1 MASRDVTDDLRR
13 GTRRPVI
20 DIQGVTDAL
29 DDGAD
34 AYSGAVDRSS
44 ANISARQQ
52 ISNSAQTSS
61 AFEPAE
67 FALNAQTGEIALP
80 NGEKIKAN
88 APTIVALATLKND
101 DGRAIPKMKAVPEGF
116 RPISQQQLQEMV
128 KNTPTESD
136 FWGQALAAGQ
146 TTLGLIGSAIDSM
159 FGNDDPSNSWSRAQQ
174 DHANDQTLGQ
184 FKASQ
189 GRWYSGANEF
199 LTALGET
206 AGNIG
211 GNVVGALPVAAGT
224 AVAAGGTSGGVGAVP
239 GGALG
244 LGLGLS
250 GGASAYGEQATQFYD
265 ESLQAMQGMSP
276 ETLERESPLYR
287 RVVRENPGI
296 SHEEA
301 IKEVAIQG
309 ARVAGTTAG
318 SLGALEGMVGG
329 KLAGN
334 VMAKMGVSRALFG
347 APTVASSAAGSAS
360 RAAGRTIGR
369 ALAGGVGAGAEEM
382 AESMLGQAAGAAY
395 TGVGN
400 ADPMSHMDIEEGIQA
415 SLGGLILG
423 GLGGGHRSNR
433 SAAEVLEASDLGQA
447 LKSNTSLDSAAQQAE
462 WSRPTAI
469 PEDVLNTTAAS
480 RRELGQ
486 RIEGAGTAMPAPDQR
501 DQVLGQLD
509 AVLSERYGP
518 DWQNQTEAIARDPQ
532 GRQLL
537 GQVMGIQREIQQEQ
551 TQQGQLDEVPAYE
564 RGYGP
569 NQPGEP
575 RLRGPAFGD
584 ETLTL
589 DGGPQQ
595 TVQPSAPVQPQQAL
609 DPAQQALPGIAE
621 VGPQPQRAAADD
633 GTRAPLNLRERRAAQ
648 LMQQEEARAASE
660 ANPAALGVRDSRST
674 EQEIFT
680 TEDEIAQLQEQI
692 EIRPAR
698 DPRKKFLRQS
708 LAEAKARLRDLEARW
723 QEETL
728 AEGPQGIQQPG
739 TQVDAPEPAGS
750 ETAERTPDG
759 RPIGVAPAPLV
770 NPEPMHPE
778 ERRQRSLTQLKRRQQ
793 TTAATATQQAS
804 GAQVEQA
811 AAASRE
817 QVSPSTAEPA
827 RDIQAQL
834 QDLADPAAG
843 RDAVFVAAGDPNAK
857 VVLADENLRSLPP
870 GVKVINRKEGTLFTT
885 DEGKARRFQMGRIND
900 ETVQKI
906 LGYSQNK
913 ADAIEAGSE
922 PVVVQAKTKDG
933 AVVAE
938 QLASREQVPAARAA
952 VKKIARKG
960 AKVSETTP
968 AAMQAERAAPKALQR
983 PREAAPKAKK
993 SLKKPAKDDDR
1004 RPGPSEAQIEAGNYR
1019 KRHVSVDGL
1028 DIAVETEVGQSRR
1041 PEWPALKN
1049 AYGYIKRTLGRDGD
1063 HVDVFLGPK
1072 ADQPGNVYVIDQNH
1086 ANGQFD
1092 EHKVMLGFDSLDAAR
1107 RGYLANYGRG
1117 QNERIAKVTAMEWGE
1132 FKQWVR
1138 DGKLT
1143 AERTRV
1149 ESSNALT
1156 FSERAAQT
1164 GDTVADAANSIAS
1177 VVGKAAARRADTI
1190 RANGRVHTLP
1200 ERLTTTSGQRGST
1213 VDLTTEAVNDGARMA
1228 LGRLLDGEQLSATD
1242 RAKAEAAMRDFQQLD
1257 TMLDA
1262 AVKQAEARMLADP
1275 ETASLLDAETA
1286 RQLEVEN
1293 KASEGSRGRPRET
1306 PRSSPLAY
1314 MPLSAAEV
1322 RGFLRSLRAEAK
1334 AELLAGAPEGQSLVR
1349 QMLTAFDARYA
1360 AAMAGDVRNRRSVL
1374 QVLATLSDADLRELA
1389 STNAQNLYHST
1400 VAKQVMR
1407 GATEVAHAMARMQ
1420 RDLNAARTMTNWG
1433 DHLSSAEDVR
1443 KTPHTTEHAGIPE
1456 AARGLVNE
1464 WVSQFEKGGNK
1475 FSAPVHVVSMQEA
1488 VKNYPQAFIKGIPN
1502 GKFLRLADDAGKTT
1516 HYVLAMDWGRF
1527 QTTEAAV
1534 EVLAHEY
1541 GHMTTLEMYG
1551 RADPRT
1557 RAAIDRAYD
1566 GWLQR
1571 QYGRRLTDILR
1582 DQMPGYERMMFKAS
1596 TEQTFDGQPTYAT
1609 DFWEWSARNAAL
1621 YVLNPNRPHLTAV
1634 EKFFAKVGSI
1644 LRGLYQSLT
1653 GAPQT
1658 DAAWAQTMDRWIDGT
1673 SEVRPM
1679 PAFPSQFFNHEE
1691 FAEGTKP
1698 PGDIVGAREAVRS
1711 QTSALSGLK
1720 NLLSGNATAA
1730 QVEQAMASATKGT
1743 AMHTLK
1749 RLGLSLL
1756 TLRQIEQQ
1764 YRDTP
1769 LGKPLSSWVR
1779 NQQLKAKEANSTME
1793 AGSRVMEQANLLD
1806 AKVRHELERMMYYA
1820 THFAVHPDLPIT
1832 DKANKHLLQGNDRVK
1847 AEMEKRYNHVRDL
1860 YERLSRADARVPEIY
1875 AGLRDEFTKLN
1886 DRTLDL
1892 MLQNIQDGD
1901 FSQRVKDDMTQ
1912 RIKDTRSEYRRGPY
1926 FPMMRFG
1933 KWIVNVNLPSRQIA
1947 KPDGSGWANKT
1958 QIRDELRTQRALNPG
1973 ANISIE
1979 GEPGDY
1985 YLRVSQRG
1993 TYFYESEAQA
2003 NAARAE
2009 IEAEVRQFYAQND
2022 VSFDKVNEGMAEE
2035 GKAIIEQ
2042 PFNARDDY
2050 AETKQGSAEFMKEV
2064 RALVNEKKM
2073 DPEVAATLERLAVEG
2088 LPENS
2093 YRQALLPRQNIFG
2106 ASKQM
2111 LRAYAHR
2118 YQGAS
2123 YNYASVMYS
2132 KQINKAWADAW
2143 KVNRTYSPAGRV
2155 LNTLESG
2162 QKAIA
2167 DRIKP
2172 STGNTVM
2179 NAITDA
2185 SSLFSLGFSPAYV
2198 LTNSLQP
2205 MMVTA
2210 PVLAG
2215 MVNPVTGKAVG
2226 MLKAGKYLADA
2237 YKGAVPHF
2245 TKRGIHD
2252 FISETKALLG
2262 QRGETPTLEQTARG
2276 ILDKFAQSAEERAM
2290 LASLLDRG
2298 TLDFSWLNS
2307 LEDAMRGG
2315 AAAQRWAALQRLAM
2329 AMPQQVEAMNRVTTA
2344 LAAMRLAKAENL
2356 TDGSLSQLSDF
2367 ADETVANTQLD
2378 YSRMN
2383 RPLAF
2388 NKAGLNVIL
2397 QFKLY
2402 MQGMYMLFVRNAA
2415 NAMATVHNTPLQE
2428 GETPAQHLERIKQ
2441 LRIAGRR
2448 TMGYLL
2454 AMHGAVGG
2462 MTGLG
2467 PVSAA
2472 AQLALSAFA
2481 FMFGGEDDEWKSGEQ
2496 LQREL
2501 LAEIFGEDNAV
2512 LANKGLPALIGVD
2525 MSDRI
2530 GLPMLV
2536 DSRFMNIR
2544 ETDSASTGLDKFLL
2558 YSLGAPYS
2566 NFRRVVAG
2574 SSDLVHGDLRNAVNG
2589 LPASV
2594 RAIAR
2599 SGKWA
2604 AEGIVD
2610 RDGDTF
2616 VPRSEMGWGTIGISA
2631 LGLQPVSISEKYQQ
2645 RTELKGTSARIM
2657 QERIQLVRDHNA
2669 GKDNAA
2675 AIAKFN
2681 ASAPKPFRIS
2691 AEQLSAA
2698 SKSKAKRDAGERNKQ
2713 EAAVAKL
2720 LGQD

>member
-1 MASRDVTDDLRR
+1 MATRDVTDDLRR

-20 DIQGVTDAL
+20 DIQGVTDAM
-29 DDGAD
+29 DTGAEG
-34 AYSGAVDRSS
+34 YGNAVDSASS
-44 ANISARQQ
+44 SLQAT
-52 ISNSAQTSS
+52 TSRTTS
-61 AFEPAE
+61 TQGSTTFQPAE
-67 FALNAQTGEIALP
+67 FALNAKTGEIALP
-80 NGEKIKAN
+80 NGEVIKAN
-88 APTIVALATLKND
+88 APTVVALATLKNE
-101 DGRAIPKMKAVPEGF
+101 DGRPIPKMKAVPQGF
-116 RPISQQQLQEMV
+116 RPVTQQQLQEMV
-128 KNTPTESD
+128 RNTPTESD
-136 FWGQALAAGQ
+136 FWGQAMAAGQ
-146 TTLGLIGSAIDSM
+146 TTLGLIGSALDS
-159 FGNDDPSNSWSRAQQ
+159 FIGNDDPSNSWSKAQQ
-174 DHANDQTLGQ
+174 EHANEQTLGQ
-184 FKASQ
+184 YKASQ
-189 GRWYSGANEF
+189 GRWYSGFNEF
-199 LTALGET
+199 LSSLGET

-211 GNVVGALPVAAGT
+211 GNVVGALPVAAGL
-224 AVAAGGTSGGVGAVP
+224 AAAAGGTTGGVGAIP
-239 GGALG
+239 GGAMG

-265 ESLQAMQGMSP
+265 EALQAMQGMNP
-276 ETLERESPLYR
+276 ATLERESPLYR
-287 RVVRENPGI
+287 QIIRENPGI
-296 SHEEA
+296 PFEDA
-301 IKEVAIQG
+301 IREVAIQG

-318 SLGALEGMVGG
+318 GIGAVEAMVGS

-334 VMAKMGVSRALFG
+334 VMAKIGVSRALFG
-347 APTVASSAAGSAS
+347 APTTATAATTVGRGVA
-360 RAAGRTIGR
+360 RTIGR
-369 ALAGGVGAGAEEM
+369 AAAGGAAAGAEEM
-382 AESMLGQAAGAAY
+382 AESMLGQSAGAAY

-400 ADPMSHMDIEEGIQA
+400 TDPMAHMDIEEGIQA
-415 SLGGLILG
+415 ALGGIILG
-423 GLGGGHRSNR
+423 GLGGGHSR
-433 SAAEVLEASDLGQA
+433 SATDVLATSDLGQA
-447 LKSNTSLDSAAQQAE
+447 LRDNPSLDSAAQQTE

-469 PEDVLNTTAAS
+469 PEEVLATPALG

-486 RIEGAGTAMPAPDQR
+486 SIDTARTAMPAPDQR

-518 DWQNQTEAIARDPQ
+518 DWQNQTEQIARDPQ

-551 TQQGQLDEVPAYE
+551 MQQSQLDEVPAYE

-589 DGGPQQ
+589 NGNPQEVQQ
-595 TVQPSAPVQPQQAL
+595 TAPVAAQQPL
-609 DPAQQALPGIAE
+609 DPAQQDLPGIAP
-621 VGPQPQRAAADD
+621 VGPEQRVASQDD

-648 LMQQEEARAASE
+648 QMRQEEARAASE
-660 ANPAALGVRDSRST
+660 ASPAALGVRDSRST
-674 EQEIFT
+674 EQEIFA
-680 TEDEIAQLQEQI
+680 TEDEISQLQEQLDM
-692 EIRPAR
+692 RPAR

-708 LAEAKARLRDLEARW
+708 LTEAKARLRDLEARW

-728 AEGPQGIQQPG
+728 AEGPQGIQQ
-739 TQVDAPEPAGS
+739 VDAPEPVGS
-750 ETAERTPDG
+750 ETSERTPDD
-759 RPIGVAPAPLV
+759 RPMGVAPAPLV
-770 NPEPMHPE
+770 NPEPMAPE

-817 QVSPSTAEPA
+817 GVSPSTAEPA

-843 RDAVFVAAGDPNAK
+843 RDSVFIAAGDPAAK
-857 VVLADENLRSLPP
+857 VALADENLRKLPP

-913 ADAIEAGSE
+913 ADVVAAGTE
-922 PVVVQAKTKDG
+922 PVVVQAKAKDG
-933 AVVAE
+933 TVVAE
-938 QLASREQVPAARAA
+938 QLASRDQVPAARAA

-968 AAMQAERAAPKALQR
+968 AAMQAERAAPKSLQR

-1004 RPGPSEAQIEAGNYR
+1004 RPGPSEAQIEAGNYQ
-1019 KRHVSVDGL
+1019 KRHVRVDGL
-1028 DIAVETEVGQSRR
+1028 DIAVETEAGQRRR

-1063 HVDVFLGPK
+1063 HVDVFMGPK
-1072 ADQPGNVYVIDQNH
+1072 AEQPGNVYVIDQNH
-1086 ANGQFD
+1086 ANGRFD

-1107 RGYLANYGRG
+1107 RAYLSNYERG
-1117 QNERIAKVTAMEWGE
+1117 WDRIGKVTAMEWGE

-1143 AERTRV
+1143 TERTRV

-1156 FSERAAQT
+1156 FSERAALA
-1164 GDTVADAANSIAS
+1164 GDTVADAAANISDVI
-1177 VVGKAAARRADTI
+1177 GKAAQRRADSV
-1190 RANGRVHTLP
+1190 RVNGRVQSLP
-1200 ERLTTTSGQRGST
+1200 ERLTVASGQRGRT
-1213 VDLTTEAVNDGARMA
+1213 VDLTTEAVNDSARMA
-1228 LGRLLDGEQLSATD
+1228 LGRMLEGEQLSGPD

-1257 TMLDA
+1257 TMLDS
-1262 AVKQAEARMLADP
+1262 AVKRAEERMLADP
-1275 ETASLLDAETA
+1275 ETAALLDVETA
-1286 RQLEVEN
+1286 RQLEMEN

-1334 AELLAGAPEGQSLVR
+1334 AELQAGAPEGQSLVR

-1360 AAMAGDVRNRRSVL
+1360 AAMAGDVRNRRAVL
-1374 QVLATLSDADLRELA
+1374 QVLSDLTDANLRDLA
-1389 STNAQNLYHST
+1389 IANAQNLYHST

-1420 RDLNAARTMTNWG
+1420 RDLNAARTMTSWG

-1443 KTPHTTEHAGIPE
+1443 KTPHTTEHPGVPD

-1464 WVSQFEKGGNK
+1464 WINQFEKGGNK

-1488 VKNYPQAFIKGIPN
+1488 VKNYPQAFTKGIPN

-1621 YVLNPNRPHLTAV
+1621 YVLNPNRPHITAV

-1644 LRGLYQSLT
+1644 LRSLYQSLT

-1658 DAAWAQTMDRWIDGT
+1658 DAAWAEAMDRWIDGS

-1691 FAEGTKP
+1691 FAEGTKA
-1698 PGDIVGAREAVRS
+1698 PGDIVSAREAVRS

-1720 NLLSGNATAA
+1720 HLLSGTATAS

-1769 LGKPLSSWVR
+1769 LGKPLSAWVR

-1820 THFAVHPDLPIT
+1820 THFAVHPDLAIT
-1832 DKANKHLLQGNDRVK
+1832 DKANKHLLQGSDRVK
-1847 AEMEKRYNHVRDL
+1847 AEMEKRYNHVRDQ
-1860 YERLSRADARVPEIY
+1860 YERLVRADPRVAEIY
-1875 AGLRDEFTKLN
+1875 AGLRDEFSKLN

-1892 MLQNIQDGD
+1892 MIQNIQDGD
-1901 FSQRVKDDMTQ
+1901 FSQRVKDDMIG
-1912 RIKDTRSEYRRGPY
+1912 RIKESRNEYRRGPY

-1973 ANISIE
+1973 ATISIE
-1979 GEPGDY
+1979 GEPGEY

-1993 TYFYESEAQA
+1993 TYFFESEAQA
-2003 NAARAE
+2003 LAARAD

-2022 VSFDKVNEGMAEE
+2022 VSFDAVQEGMAEE

-2050 AETKQGSAEFMKEV
+2050 AESKQGSSEFLKEV
-2064 RALVNEKKM
+2064 RALVGEKKM
-2073 DPEVAATLERLAVEG
+2073 DPEVAATLERLAVEA

-2093 YRQALLPRQNIFG
+2093 YRQSLLPRQNIFG

-2132 KQINKAWADAW
+2132 KQINKAWTDAW
-2143 KVNRTYSPAGRV
+2143 KVNREYSPAGRV

-2226 MLKAGKYLADA
+2226 MVKAGKYLADA

-2252 FISETKALLG
+2252 FITETKALLG

-2276 ILDKFAQSAEERAM
+2276 ILDKFAQNDDERAM

-2344 LAAMRLAKAENL
+2344 LASMRLAKAENL
-2356 TDGSLSQLSDF
+2356 TDGSLSQLTDF

-2415 NAMATVHNTPLQE
+2415 NAMATVNNTPLRE
-2428 GETPAQHLERIKQ
+2428 GETAAEHLERVKQ

-2501 LAEIFGEDNAV
+2501 LASIFGEDNAV

-2530 GLPMLV
+2530 GLPLLV

-2574 SSDLVHGDLRNAVNG
+2574 SSDLVHGDLRSAVNG

-2610 RDGDTF
+2610 KDGDTF
-2616 VPRSEMGWGTIGISA
+2616 VPRSELGWGTIGISA
-2631 LGLQPVSISEKYQQ
+2631 LGLQPVAISEKYQQ

-2698 SKSKAKRDAGERNKQ
+2698 AKSKAKRDAGERNKQ

-2720 LGQD
+2720 LGQ